1 MKEKIFN
8 QIKDDIAYYF
18 DEHLG
23 VENPEW
29 TTAPA
34 ESLRLP
40 DSPTFDMYGHKHKV
54 QITYWKQ
61 YQNIRDTIKQY
72 LVKDRSVLVTAT
84 YPNRNDDEITRH
96 LTVSFDEN
104 GDVIFD
110 VVLKVNGPVVATYQK
125 KYDSEI
131 AMPENWQSYNAKGL
145 RYRLIWELFIH

>member
-8 QIKDDIAYYF
+8 QIKDDIAHYF
-18 DEHLG
+18 DEYLG
-23 VENPEW
+23 VENLEW
-29 TTAPA
+29 IPAPA

-40 DSPTFDMYGHKHKV
+40 DSPTLDMFGQNHLV

-61 YQNIRDTIKQY
+61 YKNINDTIKQY
-72 LVKDRSVLVTAT
+72 KVADRSVLVTAT

-104 GDVIFD
+104 GDVVFD
-110 VVLKVNGPVVATYQK
+110 VVLKVNGPMVATYQK

-131 AMPENWQSYNAKGL
+131 ASPENWCSYDAKGL
-145 RYRLIWELFIH
+145 RYRLFWELFIH